1 MVAPV
6 IIGEP
11 AGRSTFGTGL
21 GGNKWFCT
29 IWACLKTADSHKEPF
44 SQGQLWSIFRPTHIV
59 GCRVLF
65 IFEKQ
70 ELRRVELRLRLGLR
84 RFFCQILLLLWWFAL
99 QGWCL
104 ADWIRRPG
112 DLFHMLKKHR
122 RLVSWLRCR
131 TYGTSQT
138 WVSKHTATDWP
149 SFVIEPCKS
158 GTTFEP
164 SMPCTFEVI
173 IWRRPSE
180 GEGFVLEKKLK
191 LHTDFAPAS
200 VSAVLIQIYHDLSTS
215 VSPKSPER
223 YIIPQVFEIIWIIW
237 H

>member
-1 MVAPV
+1 M
-6 IIGEP
+6 
-11 AGRSTFGTGL
+11 
-21 GGNKWFCT
+21 
-29 IWACLKTADSHKEPF
+29 
-44 SQGQLWSIFRPTHIV
+44 
-59 GCRVLF
+59 
-65 IFEKQ
+65 
-70 ELRRVELRLRLGLR
+70 
-84 RFFCQILLLLWWFAL
+84 
-99 QGWCL
+99 
-104 ADWIRRPG
+104 
-112 DLFHMLKKHR
+112 
-122 RLVSWLRCR
+122 
-131 TYGTSQT
+131 
-138 WVSKHTATDWP
+138 SKHTAKDWP

-215 VSPKSPER
+215 ASPNHLKD
-223 YIIPQVFEIIWIIW
+223 IIPHIMKSYESYGTN